1 MKSLQTIT
9 SFPEGITLLVPAIFP
24 SLVATLLIVTSLTDK
39 LAWSSFEN
47 PVNYSSFILTLVSQ
61 S

>member
-24 SLVATLLIVTSLTDK
+24 SLVATLLIVTSPDSKQHGAPLKTQAIVHH
-39 LAWSSFEN
+39 LF
-47 PVNYSSFILTLVSQ
+47 
-61 S
+61 